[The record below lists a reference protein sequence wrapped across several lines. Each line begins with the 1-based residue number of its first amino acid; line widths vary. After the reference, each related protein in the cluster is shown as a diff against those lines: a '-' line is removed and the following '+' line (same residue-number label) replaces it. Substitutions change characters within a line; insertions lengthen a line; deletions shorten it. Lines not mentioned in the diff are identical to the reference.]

1 MPRSTSDPVTTG
13 RALLGVGS
21 LLILLVGVLLLV
33 LRIAQQNYMMA
44 LGVVWV
50 ANGLTMILHALSW
63 WRYGLSRRWKV
74 AVVLQGLLTI
84 APLLLGEYGLVL
96 IFFMLGG
103 AIRFW

>member
-21 LLILLVGVLLLV
+21 LLILMVGVLLLV
-33 LRIAQQNYMMA
+33 LRISQQNYMMA

-50 ANGLTMILHALSW
+50 ANGLTLILHALYW

-74 AVVLQGLLTI
+74 AVVLQGMLTM